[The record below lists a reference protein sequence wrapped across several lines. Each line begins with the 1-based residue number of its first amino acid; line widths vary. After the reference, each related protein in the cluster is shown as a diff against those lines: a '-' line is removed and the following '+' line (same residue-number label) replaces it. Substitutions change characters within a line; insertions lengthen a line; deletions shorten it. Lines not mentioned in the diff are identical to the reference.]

1 LLGQTVTFTNV
12 TPSNDDGSNGDYLL
26 ECSHIDSCILLNYVG
41 HSVDLNTYVQLSK
54 SMDIPYLAVRKG
66 FERFI
71 KAALKDG
78 RAKEIHSCYET
89 AVYEIIG

>member
-1 LLGQTVTFTNV
+1 MNFTAAP
-12 TPSNDDGSNGDYLL
+12 TLDDTGGNGDYSKEFAIIENLVMT
-26 ECSHIDSCILLNYVG
+26 NYVG
-41 HSVDLNTYVQLSK
+41 HSVDLNTFVQLSK
-54 SMDIPYLAVRKG
+54 SLNLPYLAVMKG

-71 KAALKDG
+71 KAAVKDG